1 VPANVGRVR
10 AAASSACIAC
20 SIAFAKGVAA
30 VDNFCHKKANGVDD
44 PCFGF
49 AEASESSWSDS
60 CGGDWGDYDHG
71 SS

>member
-1 VPANVGRVR
+1 VR

-44 PCFGF
+44 PCCGF
-49 AEASESSWSDS
+49 AESRESS
-60 CGGDWGDYDHG
+60 
-71 SS
+71 